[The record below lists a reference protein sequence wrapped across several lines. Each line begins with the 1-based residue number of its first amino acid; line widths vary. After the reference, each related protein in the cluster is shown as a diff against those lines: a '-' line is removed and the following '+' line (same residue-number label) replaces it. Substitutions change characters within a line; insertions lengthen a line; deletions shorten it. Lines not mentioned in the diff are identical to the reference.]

1 MSRRQRRISLLVGV
15 LFLVVFAW
23 SFLAS
28 LEVILEELT
37 SPTGVALV
45 VGGLAMALGGL
56 AFVIGGLT
64 ERVSV
69 GGIVLEWWQFQSL
82 GFVCLGLYMAV
93 SGSTAVA
100 VAVRNRSPRGSLLPG
115 VRCLPSPRRPADE
128 RRRTAGLS
136 SQRRRDLLEHRE

>member
-93 SGSTAVA
+93 SGLAQPSLSLFGIAV
-100 VAVRNRSPRGSLLPG
+100 LLAG
-115 VRCLPSPRRPADE
+115 VSFLGFGVYRLHAGPPTSDAELPV
-128 RRRTAGLS
+128 
-136 SQRRRDLLEHRE
+136 